1 MTAYYKNCDLIRME
15 KLRENS
21 INAATYLGSGFRFVG
36 STVEDKNACRKESR
50 FCPFWKIS

>member
-1 MTAYYKNCDLIRME
+1 ME

-21 INAATYLGSGFRFVG
+21 IDAVTYLGSGFRFVG

-50 FCPFWKIS
+50 FCPFWKISYKF